1 MADNKMITT
10 LSSKMKRARKELT
23 EKASEL
29 RYDAF
34 HSVSSP
40 LYGPARKFDDIKG
53 ARQRAFRGYDGLA
66 TFIVGDFI
74 CSRVASTL
82 EMLSKLSYD
91 EVDPDWF
98 EALRPTSDA
107 LKAYRNTD
115 ELTELMMTRT
125 FKGTSTPG
133 GFEEDPLLGKA
144 LSQIND
150 SFINN
155 WNRAAELLFLSSYPL
170 PIEAVEVSG
179 DATGFQE
186 KARRVAL
193 KADAARARIRDASAV
208 SLLDIA
214 AGPAAMLRFF
224 GTLLY
229 EFASDTIAY
238 SEGYLDRG
246 EALYEREPEWMER
259 QAITAAF
266 FGDKSLIREVSD
278 GISTIAPNSE
288 SPDWSAWIEDVVDAG
303 RTLDLMADWIAP
315 DGLKASAV
323 AAGVADDVIDEMD
336 ERIRGE
342 FTHVWE
348 WLGQRMDSLAQ

>member
-1 MADNKMITT
+1 
-10 LSSKMKRARKELT
+10 
-23 EKASEL
+23 
-29 RYDAF
+29 
-34 HSVSSP
+34 
-40 LYGPARKFDDIKG
+40 
-53 ARQRAFRGYDGLA
+53 
-66 TFIVGDFI
+66 
-74 CSRVASTL
+74 
-82 EMLSKLSYD
+82 
-91 EVDPDWF
+91 
-98 EALRPTSDA
+98 
-107 LKAYRNTD
+107 
-115 ELTELMMTRT
+115 
-125 FKGTSTPG
+125 
-133 GFEEDPLLGKA
+133 
-144 LSQIND
+144 
-150 SFINN
+150 
-155 WNRAAELLFLSSYPL
+155 
-170 PIEAVEVSG
+170 
-179 DATGFQE
+179 
-186 KARRVAL
+186 
-193 KADAARARIRDASAV
+193 
-208 SLLDIA
+208 
-214 AGPAAMLRFF
+214 MLRFF

-246 EALYEREPEWMER
+246 EALYEREPEGMER
-259 QAITAAF
+259 QAVTAAF